1 MRLTAS
7 LDRLSG
13 VDVRAAIR
21 RTRLPFVASLFLAAL
36 LGMPAAGTAPVGV
49 PSAAPQST
57 FSTVDDAPVSRPI
70 IAVAPDTPIAAPA
83 SIHASSAHTASGH
96 TASGQ
101 SGPALAAPV
110 RTVSAIGRPAASG
123 LRDQAVRAALAP
135 RAPPQR

>member
-36 LGMPAAGTAPVGV
+36 LGMPAAGTAPAGV

-83 SIHASSAHTASGH
+83 SIHASSAHPAS
-96 TASGQ
+96 ALGQ
-101 SGPALAAPV
+101 SGPAFVAPV